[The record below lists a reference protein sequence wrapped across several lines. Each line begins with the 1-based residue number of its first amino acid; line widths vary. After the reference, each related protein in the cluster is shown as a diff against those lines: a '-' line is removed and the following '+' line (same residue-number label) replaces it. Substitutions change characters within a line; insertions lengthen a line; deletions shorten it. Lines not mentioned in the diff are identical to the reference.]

1 MDQIKKNICF
11 SNYIKTDT
19 ILFIGG
25 THGNEKSGS
34 IALLDYNFNNS
45 NKNIINIPKVNPYGF
60 RKNIRYDFN
69 GIDMNRC
76 YGLKDYQYLDNKIK
90 NTIKFIE
97 KQVFKADY
105 IFDFHEAKGFRVL
118 DEKSVG
124 NTIITE
130 NNCDIAN
137 SIVKKINKNLPKD
150 KHFMLHQNKK
160 SISFSLRNFCIQNS
174 KKYCLIE
181 ISKDQN
187 ISERIKICKKIIDIC
202 MDII

>member
-11 SNYIKTDT
+11 SNYQTTDT

-25 THGNEKSGS
+25 THGDERSGS
-34 IALLDYNFNNS
+34 MALLDYNFNNS
-45 NKNIINIPKVNPYGF
+45 DKNIINIPKVNPYGF
-60 RKNIRYDFN
+60 RKNIRYEFN
-69 GIDMNRC
+69 GIDLNRC
-76 YGLKDYQYLDNKIK
+76 YGLKDYQYLDDKIK
-90 NTIKFIE
+90 NTIQFIE

-118 DEKSVG
+118 DNKSVG

-130 NNCDIAN
+130 NNSEIAN
-137 SIVKKINKNLPKD
+137 SIVKKINKKLPKD
-150 KHFMLHQNKK
+150 KQFILHSNKK
-160 SISFSLRNFCIQNS
+160 SISSSLRNFCIQNG

-181 ISKDQN
+181 ISKNQN
-187 ISERIKICKKIIDIC
+187 ISERIKICKNIIDIC